1 VENEACDMKRR
12 AEELTK
18 ELDEKEKEYQVC
30 KG

>member
-1 VENEACDMKRR
+1 MKKRV
-12 AEELTK
+12 EELTK

>member
-1 VENEACDMKRR
+1 MKRR